1 MPHPTPA
8 TIVIHM
14 PRIASPHQPFQPSI
28 NHGSVWVLKRTQSIP
43 LALGNPA
50 PTHSSKH
57 TRYLHVY
64 MLSMQL
70 NIHAQGPQGP
80 LSSPRPQGP
89 RPQGP
94 WPNGPGLHGPKPK
107 GFGPRPK
114 RPNSPIP
121 RLPNSP
127 TPRLPDSP
135 TPLTPRLPN
144 PIGPSGPL
152 NIYTSSRSIASLAL
166 LAIAHGRNVELWGS

>member
-1 MPHPTPA
+1 MPVPHPTPA

-14 PRIASPHQPFQPSI
+14 PRIVSPHQPFQPSM

-70 NIHAQGPQGP
+70 NIHAQWPQGP
-80 LSSPRPQGP
+80 LPSPRPQGP

-107 GFGPRPK
+107 GSGPRPK
-114 RPNSPIP
+114 RP
-121 RLPNSP
+121 
-127 TPRLPDSP
+127 
-135 TPLTPRLPN
+135 
-144 PIGPSGPL
+144 IGPGSIGPG
-152 NIYTSSRSIASLAL
+152 AG
-166 LAIAHGRNVELWGS
+166 AHGDRPLAGLITTKLRKCRPAPSTWNQIDISMN